1 MNAIFMKILTALSA
15 FLMLFLS
22 PGGQIAQPLA
32 SKKCPAFLGEAAVS
46 NPLEDEGNLGI
57 PDHPYLATEGKNG
70 MHGNTYNTD
79 TYDYMGPLGINP
91 VVKSRSMNVFGGL
104 VATLMFDSQG
114 RIMCISGN
122 VVGFRLLLIDADT
135 LEILAETRLP
145 QRPSTIEAI
154 KTLNFGA
161 ISSDTS
167 GGAYCHLLEGDKPI
181 IGNSD
186 NIIQIYY
193 VDESSG
199 KPEWK
204 VEHEWDID
212 DLLPEG
218 SQLTDAMPDFDGNIW
233 FMTRPGEIGYIKN
246 GMDPEARKAKPEIHI
261 INLTELTGAKDEVE
275 EVQNTFAVC
284 DDGIYIVSDR
294 AMYRF
299 DIKEDGSP
307 YYTWRT
313 PYNRGTTLKPGAIN
327 QGSGTTPTLLDVP
340 IYDKEGEGAVQI
352 GVKKLCAIT
361 DNADGRVN
369 IVVYDR
375 LTGDVVDQKPL
386 FTEGKSV
393 SENSIVAYGRSF
405 IIENNYSESGAG
417 FLENNPTSEPGVTRF
432 DMNYNCTKLEQVWHS
447 NEASATVVPK
457 MSTENGILYL
467 YTREYDDEEDTDD
480 DGIPKN
486 AVAWYLTAVDFRT
499 GDTLYKVFTGCG
511 KNWNNSYGPIT
522 IGPNGHAYVGV
533 FNGLILIEDVPAK

>member
-1 MNAIFMKILTALSA
+1 MKTIFIKILSAISA
-15 FLMLFLS
+15 FIMLFTS
-22 PGGQIAQPLA
+22 PGGHIRQPRA
-32 SKKCPAFLGEAAVS
+32 AAKCPDFYGEAATA
-46 NPLEDEGNLGI
+46 NPLEKEGSVAV
-57 PDHPYLATEGKNG
+57 PQHPYLADEGTNG
-70 MHGNTYNTD
+70 MHGNSYNTD

-104 VATLMFDSQG
+104 VATLMFDSKG

-145 QRPSTIEAI
+145 QRASTVEAI
-154 KTLNFGA
+154 KSFDFDK

-167 GGAYCHLLEGDKPI
+167 GGAYCHLLKGDRPV

-186 NIIQIYY
+186 NVIQIYY

-204 VEHEWDID
+204 IEKEWDIASY
-212 DLLPEG
+212 LPEG
-218 SQLTDAMPDFDGNIW
+218 SYLTDAIPDYEGNIW
-233 FMTRPGEIGYIKN
+233 FVTRPGEVGYI
-246 GMDPEARKAKPEIHI
+246 DAE
-261 INLTELTGAKDEVE
+261 TE
-275 EVQNTFAVC
+275 EVKLMKLEGEEIQNTLAIC
-284 DDGIYIVSDR
+284 EDGVYIVSDT

-299 DIKEDGSP
+299 DIGEDSKP

-313 PYNRGTTLKPGAIN
+313 AYDRGTTLKPGAIN

-340 IYDKEGEGAVQI
+340 VYDKEGEGARQT

-369 IVVYDR
+369 IVIYDR
-375 LTGDVVDQKPL
+375 LTGEVIDEVPL

-417 FLENNPTSEPGVTRF
+417 FLVKNPTSEPGVTRI
-432 DMNYNCTKLEQVWHS
+432 DMNYDCTEASVVWES
-447 NEASATVVPK
+447 QEASATVVPK

-467 YTREYDDEEDTDD
+467 YTRVQNEE
-480 DGIPKN
+480 IPEK

-499 GDTLYKVFTGCG
+499 GETLYKVFTGCG

-522 IGPNGHAYVGV
+522 IGPNGKAYVGV
-533 FNGLILIEDVPAK
+533 FNGLISVEDTQK